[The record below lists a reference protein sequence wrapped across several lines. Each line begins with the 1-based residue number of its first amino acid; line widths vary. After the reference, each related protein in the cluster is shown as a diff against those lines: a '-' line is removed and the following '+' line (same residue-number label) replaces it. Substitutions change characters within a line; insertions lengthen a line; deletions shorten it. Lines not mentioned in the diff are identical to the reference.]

1 MMLTL
6 ETGLLTFLVE
16 NEATDLLISQE
27 KLWKVVSDR
36 KSSMGK
42 GSKTNWG
49 MAFWGE

>member
-6 ETGLLTFLVE
+6 ETGVLTFLAE

-27 KLWKVVSDR
+27 KLWNVVSGR

-49 MAFWGE
+49 MAFWEE